1 MKLSART
8 RYNNNNTV
16 SSSPPLEFKRI
27 TTTAS
32 TDDSSTVSYDAVAT
46 TSNPNPSGSPGRK
59 KCPHKHD
66 HSCPQEGGAT
76 SVAAAAAAA
85 AAGGQQQQ
93 DHRRHTRQRGWEQHQ
108 DQQHRGIIAHPFASQ
123 KRSSSVSVSFGDITV
138 REYCRSIGDWWD
150 VPNGLGLGWEYYELP
165 SVPIPNVDQEETRR
179 YIAKLTR
186 NKVKKFK
193 AKVKVMLLVNRNK
206 LQSNGI
212 IRAESITG
220 LDTSA
225 NNLEKKTRKKSKKRI
240 SLQFDERP
248 STCTIRK
255 QILID
260 FGYDSTELTECE
272 TERQQLRFEYHTWS
286 TRTKKKSGS
295 TSTISSSPSSSDE
308 CGGSGDGRGSS
319 SSDDRPSQLLIDRV
333 LADVRHA
340 LPSTTNTTNTTD
352 AAATSA
358 TNVTTNITASSGDT
372 TADNY
377 CYCI

>member
-1 MKLSART
+1 MGGFMKLSART
-8 RYNNNNTV
+8 RYNNNNRTV

-32 TDDSSTVSYDAVAT
+32 TDDSSTVSYDAVAKI

-66 HSCPQEGGAT
+66 RSCPQEG
-76 SVAAAAAAA
+76 AAA

-93 DHRRHTRQRGWEQHQ
+93 DHRSHTRQRGWEQHQ
-108 DQQHRGIIAHPFASQ
+108 DQQHRGIISHPFAST

-206 LQSNGI
+206 LQSNGV

-225 NNLEKKTRKKSKKRI
+225 NDLEKMARRKSKKKMG
-240 SLQFDERP
+240 LQFDERP

-295 TSTISSSPSSSDE
+295 TSTISSSLSSSDE
-308 CGGSGDGRGSS
+308 CGGPGDGRGSS
-319 SSDDRPSQLLIDRV
+319 SDGRPSQLLIDRV

-340 LPSTTNTTNTTD
+340 LPSTTTNTITTD

-358 TNVTTNITASSGDT
+358 SNVTTNITASSGDT

>member
-1 MKLSART
+1 
-8 RYNNNNTV
+8 
-16 SSSPPLEFKRI
+16 
-27 TTTAS
+27 
-32 TDDSSTVSYDAVAT
+32 
-46 TSNPNPSGSPGRK
+46 
-59 KCPHKHD
+59 
-66 HSCPQEGGAT
+66 
-76 SVAAAAAAA
+76 
-85 AAGGQQQQ
+85 
-93 DHRRHTRQRGWEQHQ
+93 
-108 DQQHRGIIAHPFASQ
+108 
-123 KRSSSVSVSFGDITV
+123 
-138 REYCRSIGDWWD
+138 
-150 VPNGLGLGWEYYELP
+150 
-165 SVPIPNVDQEETRR
+165 
-179 YIAKLTR
+179 
-186 NKVKKFK
+186 
-193 AKVKVMLLVNRNK
+193 MLLVNRNK

-220 LDTSA
+220 LDSSA
-225 NNLEKKTRKKSKKRI
+225 NDLEKMARKKSKKKMC
-240 SLQFDERP
+240 LQFDERP

-286 TRTKKKSGS
+286 TRTKKTSVS
-295 TSTISSSPSSSDE
+295 TSTISSSSPSSSDE
-308 CGGSGDGRGSS
+308 CGGSGDGRGSSS

-340 LPSTTNTTNTTD
+340 LPSTTTTTTTD